1 MGEELRPDL
10 FKSDVHRVP
19 SSERTQRRAAHRRIF
34 RDMIKIEVE
43 DRPLRWLRRRE
54 LILFAQSLGIDAFE
68 ARLLIR
74 AIEYE
79 CGHVVPAA
87 MADVE
92 TPIEKAYLARQEVA
106 SPFIRFI
113 IVLLS
118 VIVIDA
124 VLLRL
129 LFALATQ

>member
-1 MGEELRPDL
+1 MGDELRPDL
-10 FKSDVHRVP
+10 ARSDVDRAS
-19 SSERTQRRAAHRRIF
+19 SSERAQRRAASRRIL

-43 DRPLRWLRRRE
+43 DRPLKWLQRRE

-74 AIEYE
+74 AVEYE

-92 TPIEKAYLARQEVA
+92 TPIEKAYLAHQETA
-106 SPFIRFI
+106 SPFLRFI
-113 IVLLS
+113 TVLLS
-118 VIVIDA
+118 VILIDA

-129 LFALATQ
+129 LFELFTR